1 MIVYKVGRY
10 TFSADLCRY
19 SKEVGQEGNYTLGF
33 CTVEYLPKGNS
44 LYHPEPKIID
54 ANKPYDIIE
63 FDPKAKINGSLAIQC
78 EPDTYNA
85 TQAEEISWIAIKIDA
100 PNGDLDG
107 LIRKVAEER
116 GIELTERVM
125 DQTRERLFT
134 KYATPQYSDPATV
147 GALVRNT
154 STLKADY
161 YYKSRI
167 DALAKHFNT
176 TARQAEWLVFLDR
189 GSKMAKRD
197 DGWHPTLL
205 DLDEPATE
213 KELNELVDAG
223 AIAFDAESNTYT
235 NTEKTTLALRENYL

>member
-10 TFSADLCRY
+10 TFSADLGRY

-33 CTVEYLPKGNS
+33 CKVEYLPKGNS
-44 LYHPEPKIID
+44 LYHPQPKTID
-54 ANKPYDIIE
+54 ASKPYEIIE
-63 FDPKAKINGSLAIQC
+63 FAPKAHIAGSLAIQC
-78 EPDTYNA
+78 EPDKYNA
-85 TQAEEISWIAIKIDA
+85 TQAEEMSWIAIKIDA

-107 LIRKVAEER
+107 LIRKVATER
-116 GIELTERVM
+116 GIELTEHVM
-125 DQTRERLFT
+125 EQTRERLFT
-134 KYATPQYSDPATV
+134 KYSTPQYSDPATV

-161 YYKSRI
+161 YYKSRV

-223 AIAFDAESNTYT
+223 AIALDGDSNTYI
-235 NTEKTTLALRENYL
+235 NTEKTALALRENYL